1 MQSIRTIR
9 NRFAVPTIGS
19 LLVTMV
25 LGSPIAG
32 SLVAQLQL
40 SSLDAAALHL
50 ALTMALLAGIFT
62 PLSAWWRRWLDGR
75 PPLVLVRGTHR
86 SVRDKPDRPGA

>member
-19 LLVTMV
+19 LLLTMV
-25 LGSPIAG
+25 FGTPIAD

-50 ALTMALLAGIFT
+50 SLTMALLIGIFV
-62 PLSAWWRRWLDGR
+62 PLNAWWHRWLDRR
-75 PPLVLVRGTHR
+75 PPLVLVRGTYR
-86 SVRDKPDRPGA
+86 SAHDNPDRPGA